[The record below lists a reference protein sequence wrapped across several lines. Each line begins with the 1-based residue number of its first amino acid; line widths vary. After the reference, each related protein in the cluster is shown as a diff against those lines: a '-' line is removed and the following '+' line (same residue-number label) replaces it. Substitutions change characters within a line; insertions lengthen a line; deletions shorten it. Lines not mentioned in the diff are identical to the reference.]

1 MRFVRYDHEGRARYG
16 LVETDSR
23 HDEWVAE
30 LRGGLFDP
38 PEPTG
43 RKHLLSTLQLLPPVV
58 PVTFYAAGLN
68 YTGHRKTHGTP
79 PGAPALPD
87 AQHIGYRANNAL
99 IAHGESIVIP
109 SDSSGKVQYEGELV
123 VVIGK
128 TARKVSRERAMDCV
142 FGYTIGNDVSERVW
156 QKADRTFWRGKNS
169 DTFKPMGPWIDT
181 EARTQDMHTV
191 VRLNEREVSRF
202 RTADMVFGIAETIS
216 TISRYITLVPGDV
229 IWMGTDD
236 PTLDMVP
243 GDVVEV
249 EITGLGMLRNP
260 VVAEPPPI

>member
-1 MRFVRYDHEGRARYG
+1 MRFVRYEHEGLARHG
-16 LVETDSR
+16 LVESDASGTD
-23 HDEWVAE
+23 WVVE

-38 PEPTG
+38 PEPSG
-43 RKHLLSTLQLLPPVV
+43 WRQPLASTRLLPPVI
-58 PVTFYAAGLN
+58 PGTFYAAGVN
-68 YTGHRKTHGTP
+68 YMGHRRTHGEA
-79 PGAPALPD
+79 PGAPALPN

-99 IAHGESIVIP
+99 IGHGDDIVVP
-109 SDSSGKVQYEGELV
+109 ADSSGKVQFEGELV

-128 TARKVSRERAMDCV
+128 RARNVPQERAMACV

-181 EARTQDMHTV
+181 QARVEDMDTV
-191 VRLNEREVSRF
+191 VRLNGREVSRF
-202 RTADMVFGIAETIS
+202 RTADMVFGIAETIAAI
-216 TISRYITLVPGDV
+216 TRYITLVPGDV

-249 EITGLGMLRNP
+249 ELTGLGVLRNR
-260 VVAEPPPI
+260 VVAESVR